1 MKIPKIIHIIWV
13 GDESIR
19 PDNCIATWRE
29 LNPTWEVRVWGNQE
43 LAEIGWV
50 NSAHMTEMYGSELNG
65 VADLMRWEIL
75 YHIGGFVVDAD
86 SICVRPLDDWMLEC
100 ESFACWENE
109 VVRPGLV
116 AAGYVA
122 SVPQNSF
129 YGQLILDLKNKPTV
143 LNGKAWE
150 TVGPLFLTT
159 GYRQYQYMNLTILPS
174 HFFIPRHYTGV
185 EYTGAGPIYAKQA
198 WASTKVSY
206 DSLHRLDDF
215 SVL

>member
-29 LNPTWEVRVWGNQE
+29 LNPTWDVRIWGNQE
-43 LAEIGWV
+43 LAEFGWV

-75 YHIGGFVVDAD
+75 YHIGGLVVDAD

-109 VVRPGLV
+109 IVRPNLV

-129 YGQLILDLKNKPTV
+129 YGQLVLDLKNKPTV

-159 GYRQYQYMNLTILPS
+159 AYRQYQYVNLTVFPS

-185 EYTGAGPIYAKQA
+185 EYTGSGPIYAKQA

-206 DSLHRLDDF
+206 DSLHQMDDF
-215 SVL
+215 SGL

>member
-1 MKIPKIIHIIWV
+1 MKIPKILHIIWV

-29 LNPTWEVRVWGNQE
+29 LNPTWDVRIWGNQE
-43 LAEIGWV
+43 LAEFGWV

-75 YHIGGFVVDAD
+75 YHIGGLVVDAD
-86 SICVRPLDDWMLEC
+86 SICVRPLEDWMLEC

-109 VVRPGLV
+109 LVRPNLV

-129 YGQLILDLKNKPTV
+129 YGQLVLDLKNKPTV

-159 GYRQYQYMNLTILPS
+159 AYRQYQGGCRS
-174 HFFIPRHYTGV
+174 
-185 EYTGAGPIYAKQA
+185 
-198 WASTKVSY
+198 
-206 DSLHRLDDF
+206 
-215 SVL
+215 